1 MDDNKTY
8 SVEEVAEQ
16 LNTEPATIRGLIRAG
31 RLRTVRVKR
40 VARITQSDLDDFLAQ
55 NGPPAAADPEADAGT
70 GAECSLNIDDF
81 AEDFAR
87 LEAIFEQEAPALE
100 AQLDA
105 DAPRLEALL
114 AEAEEKLLGDQI
126 AVVTRSGGNDEPDDG
141 EEPMRI
147 W

>member
-55 NGPPAAADPEADAGT
+55 NGPPDAAQPGEDAGT
-70 GAECSLNIDDF
+70 ECSLNIDDY

-141 EEPMRI
+141 EEAMRI

>member
-40 VARITQSDLDDFLAQ
+40 VARITQADLDDFLAQ
-55 NGPPAAADPEADAGT
+55 NGPPDAAQPGEDAGT
-70 GAECSLNIDDF
+70 ECSLNIDDF

-87 LEAIFEQEAPALE
+87 LEAER
-100 AQLDA
+100 
-105 DAPRLEALL
+105 PRLEALL
-114 AEAEEKLLGDQI
+114 EEAEQLLGDQI
-126 AVVTRSGGNDEPDDG
+126 DEDATRSGGEGPDG
-141 EEPMRI
+141 EEAMQP
-147 W
+147 